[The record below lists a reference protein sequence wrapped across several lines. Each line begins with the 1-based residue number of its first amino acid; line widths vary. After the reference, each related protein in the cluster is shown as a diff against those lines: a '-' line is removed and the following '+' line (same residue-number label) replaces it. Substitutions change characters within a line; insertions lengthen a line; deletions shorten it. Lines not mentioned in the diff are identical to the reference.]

1 MLFDYFVE
9 VESVVENG
17 NVDDIRNIVKKLL
30 DYAVWHNEFEEGLMT
45 EAGYPMTI
53 PHGKIHEATETTEVK
68 KAPKANPKPITA
80 KYECELCG
88 KPIYDS
94 PRIIR
99 CTELTGFALYYR
111 SIQDQY
117 KVCNE
122 CGKEFNDMVE
132 KWLIKKGA
140 KLRAGYLDKNID
152 KKDKD

>member
-1 MLFDYFVE
+1 MGRPKGSKNKNTVAKDKTNAKTESKKAPINTTVE
-9 VESVVENG
+9 TTNS
-17 NVDDIRNIVKKLL
+17 
-30 DYAVWHNEFEEGLMT
+30 
-45 EAGYPMTI
+45 
-53 PHGKIHEATETTEVK
+53 TETTEVK
-68 KAPKANPKPITA
+68 KAPKTESKSISA

-99 CTELTGFALYYR
+99 CTELTGFALYHR

-122 CGKEFNDMVE
+122 CGKEFNDVIE

-140 KLRAGYLDKNID
+140 KLRAGYID
-152 KKDKD
+152 KKEKI

>member
-1 MLFDYFVE
+1 MGRPKG
-9 VESVVENG
+9 SKNK
-17 NVDDIRNIVKKLL
+17 NIVAKDKTNAKTENKK
-30 DYAVWHNEFEEGLMT
+30 VPINTTVE
-45 EAGYPMTI
+45 TI
-53 PHGKIHEATETTEVK
+53 NSTETTEAK
-68 KAPKANPKPITA
+68 KVPKTDPKPISA

-94 PRIIR
+94 SRIIR
-99 CTELTGFALYYR
+99 CTELTGFALYHR

-140 KLRAGYLDKNID
+140 KLRAGYID
-152 KKDKD
+152 KKEIEKEKELKKE

>member
-1 MLFDYFVE
+1 MGRPKGSKNKSTIAKDKTNVKTENKKTPINTTVE
-9 VESVVENG
+9 TQE
-17 NVDDIRNIVKKLL
+17 
-30 DYAVWHNEFEEGLMT
+30 T
-45 EAGYPMTI
+45 
-53 PHGKIHEATETTEVK
+53 TETTEVK
-68 KAPKANPKPITA
+68 KVPKADSKPISA

-122 CGKEFNDMVE
+122 CGKEFNDVVE
-132 KWLIKKGA
+132 RWLIKKGA
-140 KLRAGYLDKNID
+140 KLRTGYID
-152 KKDKD
+152 KKEIEKEKELRKE

>member
-1 MLFDYFVE
+1 MGRPKGSKNKN
-9 VESVVENG
+9 SVVKAKIESE
-17 NVDDIRNIVKKLL
+17 KKTTN
-30 DYAVWHNEFEEGLMT
+30 APEIT
-45 EAGYPMTI
+45 
-53 PHGKIHEATETTEVK
+53 EATEAKRV
-68 KAPKANPKPITA
+68 PKTDPRPITA

-140 KLRAGYLDKNID
+140 KLRAGYIN
-152 KKDKD
+152 KKEIEKEKEA

>member
-1 MLFDYFVE
+1 MGRPKGSKNKN
-9 VESVVENG
+9 SVVKAKTESE
-17 NVDDIRNIVKKLL
+17 KKTTN
-30 DYAVWHNEFEEGLMT
+30 APE
-45 EAGYPMTI
+45 I
-53 PHGKIHEATETTEVK
+53 TETTEVK
-68 KAPKANPKPITA
+68 KVPKTDLKSISA

-140 KLRAGYLDKNID
+140 KLRAGYID
-152 KKDKD
+152 KKEIEKEKEI

>member
-1 MLFDYFVE
+1 MGRPKGSKNKNTVAKIKTEGKKTIVNNTTNVVNTTGIQETPE
-9 VESVVENG
+9 V
-17 NVDDIRNIVKKLL
+17 
-30 DYAVWHNEFEEGLMT
+30 
-45 EAGYPMTI
+45 
-53 PHGKIHEATETTEVK
+53 TEVK
-68 KAPKANPKPITA
+68 KVPKTDPKPISA

-140 KLRAGYLDKNID
+140 KLRAGYID
-152 KKDKD
+152 KKEIEKEKET

>member
-1 MLFDYFVE
+1 MGRPKGSKNKITIAKDKTNTKTESKKVPINTAVE
-9 VESVVENG
+9 AQET
-17 NVDDIRNIVKKLL
+17 
-30 DYAVWHNEFEEGLMT
+30 T
-45 EAGYPMTI
+45 EI
-53 PHGKIHEATETTEVK
+53 TEVK
-68 KAPKANPKPITA
+68 KVPKTDLKPITA

-122 CGKEFNDMVE
+122 CGKEFNDMIE

-140 KLRAGYLDKNID
+140 KLRAGYID
-152 KKDKD
+152 KKETEKEKET

>member
-1 MLFDYFVE
+1 MGRPKRSKNKNTIIKAKI
-9 VESVVENG
+9 ESE
-17 NVDDIRNIVKKLL
+17 KKTTN
-30 DYAVWHNEFEEGLMT
+30 APE
-45 EAGYPMTI
+45 I
-53 PHGKIHEATETTEVK
+53 TETTETK
-68 KAPKANPKPITA
+68 KVPKADSKPISA

-140 KLRAGYLDKNID
+140 KLRAGYIDKNVD

>member
-1 MLFDYFVE
+1 MGRPKGSKNKNTVAK
-9 VESVVENG
+9 VESKKAAVNNTTNVV
-17 NVDDIRNIVKKLL
+17 K
-30 DYAVWHNEFEEGLMT
+30 T
-45 EAGYPMTI
+45 
-53 PHGKIHEATETTEVK
+53 TETTNSTEITEAK
-68 KAPKANPKPITA
+68 KVPKADPKPITA

-122 CGKEFNDMVE
+122 CGKEFNDVVE

-140 KLRAGYLDKNID
+140 KLRAGYID
-152 KKDKD
+152 KKEIEKEKET

>member
-1 MLFDYFVE
+1 MGRPKGSKNKSTIIKDKINVKTENKKAPINTTVE
-9 VESVVENG
+9 TTNS
-17 NVDDIRNIVKKLL
+17 
-30 DYAVWHNEFEEGLMT
+30 
-45 EAGYPMTI
+45 
-53 PHGKIHEATETTEVK
+53 TETTEVK
-68 KAPKANPKPITA
+68 KVPKTDPKPITA

-122 CGKEFNDMVE
+122 CGKEFNNMVE

-140 KLRAGYLDKNID
+140 KLRAGYIDKNID

>member
-1 MLFDYFVE
+1 MGRPKGSKNKSTIIKDKINVKTENKKAPINTTVE
-9 VESVVENG
+9 TTNS
-17 NVDDIRNIVKKLL
+17 
-30 DYAVWHNEFEEGLMT
+30 T
-45 EAGYPMTI
+45 Q
-53 PHGKIHEATETTEVK
+53 TTEVK
-68 KAPKANPKPITA
+68 KVPKTDPKPITA

-122 CGKEFNDMVE
+122 CGKEFNNMVE

-140 KLRAGYLDKNID
+140 KLRAGYID
-152 KKDKD
+152 KKEIEKEKRLQKE

>member
-1 MLFDYFVE
+1 MGRPKGSKNKSTIAKDKTNAKTENKKAPINIAVE
-9 VESVVENG
+9 TTDSAE
-17 NVDDIRNIVKKLL
+17 I
-30 DYAVWHNEFEEGLMT
+30 
-45 EAGYPMTI
+45 
-53 PHGKIHEATETTEVK
+53 TEVK
-68 KAPKANPKPITA
+68 KVTKADSKPISA

-99 CTELTGFALYYR
+99 CTELTGFAPYHR

-122 CGKEFNDMVE
+122 CGKEFNDVVE

-140 KLRAGYLDKNID
+140 KLRAGYIDKNID
-152 KKDKD
+152 KKG

>member
-1 MLFDYFVE
+1 MGRPKGSKNKN
-9 VESVVENG
+9 SVVKAKTESE
-17 NVDDIRNIVKKLL
+17 KKTTN
-30 DYAVWHNEFEEGLMT
+30 APE
-45 EAGYPMTI
+45 I
-53 PHGKIHEATETTEVK
+53 TETTEAK
-68 KAPKANPKPITA
+68 KVLKADSKPISA
-80 KYECELCG
+80 KYESELCG

-122 CGKEFNDMVE
+122 CGKEFNGMVE

-140 KLRAGYLDKNID
+140 KLRAGYID
-152 KKDKD
+152 KKEIEKEKET

>member
-1 MLFDYFVE
+1 MGRPKGSKNKN
-9 VESVVENG
+9 SVVKAKIESE
-17 NVDDIRNIVKKLL
+17 KKTTN
-30 DYAVWHNEFEEGLMT
+30 APET
-45 EAGYPMTI
+45 Q
-53 PHGKIHEATETTEVK
+53 ETTEVTEVK
-68 KAPKANPKPITA
+68 KVPKTDPKPITA

-122 CGKEFNDMVE
+122 CGKEFNDVVE

-140 KLRAGYLDKNID
+140 KLRAGYID
-152 KKDKD
+152 KKEIEKEKET

>member
-1 MLFDYFVE
+1 MGRPKGSKNKSTIAKTKT
-9 VESVVENG
+9 ESE
-17 NVDDIRNIVKKLL
+17 KKTT
-30 DYAVWHNEFEEGLMT
+30 N
-45 EAGYPMTI
+45 TI
-53 PHGKIHEATETTEVK
+53 NSTETTEVK
-68 KAPKANPKPITA
+68 KVPKADLKPISA

-140 KLRAGYLDKNID
+140 KLRAGYIEKEKELRKE
-152 KKDKD
+152 

>member
-1 MLFDYFVE
+1 MGRPKG
-9 VESVVENG
+9 SKNK
-17 NVDDIRNIVKKLL
+17 NIVAKDKTNVKTENKK
-30 DYAVWHNEFEEGLMT
+30 APINATT
-45 EAGYPMTI
+45 ETI
-53 PHGKIHEATETTEVK
+53 NSTETTEVK
-68 KAPKANPKPITA
+68 KVPKTDPKPISA

-122 CGKEFNDMVE
+122 CGKEFNDMIE

-140 KLRAGYLDKNID
+140 KLRAGYID
-152 KKDKD
+152 KKEIEKEKET

>member
-1 MLFDYFVE
+1 MGRPKGSKNKNTVAKT
-9 VESVVENG
+9 ESKKVAVNNTTNVVNT
-17 NVDDIRNIVKKLL
+17 
-30 DYAVWHNEFEEGLMT
+30 T
-45 EAGYPMTI
+45 ETP
-53 PHGKIHEATETTEVK
+53 EATEITKAK
-68 KAPKANPKPITA
+68 KAPKTDPKPITA

-140 KLRAGYLDKNID
+140 KLRAGYINKNID

>member
-1 MLFDYFVE
+1 MGRPKG
-9 VESVVENG
+9 SKNK
-17 NVDDIRNIVKKLL
+17 NIVAKDKTN
-30 DYAVWHNEFEEGLMT
+30 VKT
-45 EAGYPMTI
+45 EN
-53 PHGKIHEATETTEVK
+53 K
-68 KAPKANPKPITA
+68 KAPINTTVETTNSTESTEAKKVLKADSKPISA

-140 KLRAGYLDKNID
+140 KLRAGYID
-152 KKDKD
+152 KKEIEKEKELRKE

>member
-1 MLFDYFVE
+1 MGRPKGSKNKSTVAKDKINVKTENKKAPINTTVE
-9 VESVVENG
+9 ITDS
-17 NVDDIRNIVKKLL
+17 
-30 DYAVWHNEFEEGLMT
+30 
-45 EAGYPMTI
+45 
-53 PHGKIHEATETTEVK
+53 TETTEVK
-68 KAPKANPKPITA
+68 KAPKTESKLISA

-99 CTELTGFALYYR
+99 CTELTGFALYHR

-122 CGKEFNDMVE
+122 CGKEFNDVVE

-140 KLRAGYLDKNID
+140 KLRAGYID
-152 KKDKD
+152 KKEKI

>member
-1 MLFDYFVE
+1 MGRPKGSKNKSTVAKIKT
-9 VESVVENG
+9 ESE
-17 NVDDIRNIVKKLL
+17 KKTTN
-30 DYAVWHNEFEEGLMT
+30 APE
-45 EAGYPMTI
+45 I
-53 PHGKIHEATETTEVK
+53 TETTEVK
-68 KAPKANPKPITA
+68 KVPKTDSKSISA

>member
-1 MLFDYFVE
+1 MGRPKGSKNKSTAAKIKT
-9 VESVVENG
+9 ESE
-17 NVDDIRNIVKKLL
+17 KKIT
-30 DYAVWHNEFEEGLMT
+30 NTPET
-45 EAGYPMTI
+45 TNS
-53 PHGKIHEATETTEVK
+53 TETTEAK
-68 KAPKANPKPITA
+68 KVPKADPKPISA

-122 CGKEFNDMVE
+122 CGKEFNNMVE

-140 KLRAGYLDKNID
+140 KLRAGYID
-152 KKDKD
+152 KKEIEKEKELRKE

>member
-1 MLFDYFVE
+1 MGRPKGSKNKNTVAKDKTNVKT
-9 VESVVENG
+9 EN
-17 NVDDIRNIVKKLL
+17 
-30 DYAVWHNEFEEGLMT
+30 
-45 EAGYPMTI
+45 
-53 PHGKIHEATETTEVK
+53 K
-68 KAPKANPKPITA
+68 KAPINTTVETTNSTESTEAKKVPKADLKPISA

-140 KLRAGYLDKNID
+140 KLRAGYIDKNID

>member
-1 MLFDYFVE
+1 MGRPKG
-9 VESVVENG
+9 SKNKST
-17 NVDDIRNIVKKLL
+17 IVKDK
-30 DYAVWHNEFEEGLMT
+30 ANAKT
-45 EAGYPMTI
+45 EN
-53 PHGKIHEATETTEVK
+53 K
-68 KAPKANPKPITA
+68 KAPINTTVETTNSTEITGTKKVSKANPKPISA

-122 CGKEFNDMVE
+122 CGKEFNNMVE

-140 KLRAGYLDKNID
+140 KLRAGYID
-152 KKDKD
+152 KKEIEKEKET

>member
-1 MLFDYFVE
+1 MGRPKGSKNKN
-9 VESVVENG
+9 SVVKAKTEG
-17 NVDDIRNIVKKLL
+17 EKK
-30 DYAVWHNEFEEGLMT
+30 ATNAPETTNST
-45 EAGYPMTI
+45 ES
-53 PHGKIHEATETTEVK
+53 TEVK
-68 KAPKANPKPITA
+68 KVPKTDPKPITA

-140 KLRAGYLDKNID
+140 KLRAGYID
-152 KKDKD
+152 KKEIEKEKET

>member
-1 MLFDYFVE
+1 MGRPKGSKNKNTVAKDKINVKT
-9 VESVVENG
+9 EN
-17 NVDDIRNIVKKLL
+17 
-30 DYAVWHNEFEEGLMT
+30 
-45 EAGYPMTI
+45 
-53 PHGKIHEATETTEVK
+53 K
-68 KAPKANPKPITA
+68 KAPINTTVETTNSTETIETIETKKVPKTDSKSISA

-140 KLRAGYLDKNID
+140 KLRAGYID
-152 KKDKD
+152 KKEIEKEKET

>member
-1 MLFDYFVE
+1 MGRPKGSKNKNTVAKG
-9 VESVVENG
+9 ESKKTAVNNTT
-17 NVDDIRNIVKKLL
+17 NVINT
-30 DYAVWHNEFEEGLMT
+30 T
-45 EAGYPMTI
+45 EI
-53 PHGKIHEATETTEVK
+53 QETTEVK
-68 KAPKANPKPITA
+68 KVPKADSKSISA

-132 KWLIKKGA
+132 RWLIKKGA
-140 KLRAGYLDKNID
+140 KLRAGYID
-152 KKDKD
+152 KKEIEKEKET

>member
-1 MLFDYFVE
+1 MGRPKGSKNKSTIAKDKANAKTENKKAPINTTVE
-9 VESVVENG
+9 TTNS
-17 NVDDIRNIVKKLL
+17 
-30 DYAVWHNEFEEGLMT
+30 
-45 EAGYPMTI
+45 
-53 PHGKIHEATETTEVK
+53 TETTETK
-68 KAPKANPKPITA
+68 KVPKADSKPISA

-122 CGKEFNDMVE
+122 CGKEFNNMVE

-140 KLRAGYLDKNID
+140 KLRAGYID
-152 KKDKD
+152 KKEIEKEKKLRKE

>member
-1 MLFDYFVE
+1 MGRPKGSKNKSTAAKIKT
-9 VESVVENG
+9 ESE
-17 NVDDIRNIVKKLL
+17 KKTT
-30 DYAVWHNEFEEGLMT
+30 N
-45 EAGYPMTI
+45 TI
-53 PHGKIHEATETTEVK
+53 NSTETTEVK
-68 KAPKANPKPITA
+68 KVSKTDPKPITA

-140 KLRAGYLDKNID
+140 KLRVGYID
-152 KKDKD
+152 KKEIEKEKKA